1 MECEYCNLPFTSKYT
16 LKVHLRTNKACLK
29 KRGLELDTK
38 FICIACKQICASNTN
53 LSQHIDVCKAY
64 ICLKVQEEY
73 DMKMK
78 DLKINHAKELEDRE
92 KEIKDLKTN
101 YAKEIEEMQYDHKKE
116 ITYKDDKIIDL
127 QTQIDKM
134 YSTIENL
141 ATKAIDKPT
150 INNTTNNVRNNI
162 YSDKYFLEKL
172 TPEEI
177 TKKCRNHLTEEV
189 FFEGQPGIAK
199 MCTENIIKTKDEKV
213 LLACTDVSRKKF
225 KYIDEFGNIKED
237 YEARTF
243 MEKVIGPIKKIGLE
257 VYESIK
263 SNIKGEE
270 EELKNKRDCE
280 SMDRKTA
287 LHYKNDRASDCIKQI
302 LFIDVPAEN
311 TLFKNELA
319 VLNKV

>member
-1 MECEYCNLPFTSKYT
+1 MECEHCNLPFTSKYT
-16 LKVHLRTNKACLK
+16 LKVHLNTNKTCLK

-38 FICIACKQICASNTN
+38 FICTACKQICANNTN
-53 LSQHIDVCKAY
+53 LSQHLDVCKAY

-73 DMKMK
+73 EMKIK
-78 DLKINHAKELEDRE
+78 DLITIHAIELKDRE
-92 KEIKDLKTN
+92 KEMKDLI
-101 YAKEIEEMQYDHKKE
+101 KEIEEIRHDHKKE

-134 YSTIENL
+134 YSTI
-141 ATKAIDKPT
+141 D
-150 INNTTNNVRNNI
+150 
-162 YSDKYFLEKL
+162 SDKYFLEKL

-177 TKKCRNHLTEEV
+177 TKKFRNHLTEEV
-189 FFEGQPGIAK
+189 FFDGQPGIAK
-199 MCTENIIKTKDEKV
+199 MCTEKIIKTKDEKV
-213 LLACTDVSRKKF
+213 LLTCTDVSRKKF
-225 KYIDEFGNIKED
+225 KYIDEFGNVKED

-257 VYESIK
+257 VYENIK
-263 SNIKGEE
+263 SNIKDEE

-287 LHYKNDRASDCIKQI
+287 LHYKNDRASDCMKQI

-311 TLFKNELA
+311 GVFKNELA

>member
-1 MECEYCNLPFTSKYT
+1 MECEHCNLPFTSKYT
-16 LKVHLRTNKACLK
+16 LKVHLNTNKTCLK
-29 KRGLELDTK
+29 KRGLEIDKK
-38 FICIACKQICASNTN
+38 FVCIACKQICASNTN
-53 LSQHIDVCKAY
+53 LSNHLDVCKEY
-64 ICLKVQEEY
+64 ICLKVREEY
-73 DMKMK
+73 EMKIKELISFHTK
-78 DLKINHAKELEDRE
+78 DLEDRE
-92 KEIKDLKTN
+92 KEMKNLI
-101 YAKEIEEMQYDHKKE
+101 KEIEEIQHDHKKE

-127 QTQIDKM
+127 QIQIDKM

-162 YSDKYFLEKL
+162 YSDKYFLETL

-189 FFEGQPGIAK
+189 FFDGQPGIAK
-199 MCTENIIKTKDEKV
+199 MCTEKIIKTKDEKV

-225 KYIDEFGNIKED
+225 KYIDEFGNVKED

-257 VYESIK
+257 VYENIK
-263 SNIKGEE
+263 SNIKDEE
-270 EELKNKRDCE
+270 EVLKNKRDCE

-287 LHYKNDRASDCIKQI
+287 LHYKNDRASDCMKQI

-311 TLFKNELA
+311 GLFKNELA

>member
-1 MECEYCNLPFTSKYT
+1 
-16 LKVHLRTNKACLK
+16 
-29 KRGLELDTK
+29 
-38 FICIACKQICASNTN
+38 
-53 LSQHIDVCKAY
+53 
-64 ICLKVQEEY
+64 
-73 DMKMK
+73 MKMK
-78 DLKINHAKELEDRE
+78 DLISFHSKELEDHEKEMKDLKSIHTKELEDHEKDMKDLKSIHAKELEDHKKEMKNLKSIHAKDLEDHEKEMKDLKSNHTKELEDRE
-92 KEIKDLKTN
+92 KEIE
-101 YAKEIEEMQYDHKKE
+101 EIQNDHKKE

-162 YSDKYFLEKL
+162 YSDKYFLETL

-189 FFEGQPGIAK
+189 FFDGQPGIAK

-225 KYIDEFGNIKED
+225 KYIDEFGNVKED

-257 VYESIK
+257 VYENIK
-263 SNIKGEE
+263 SNIKDEE

-287 LHYKNDRASDCIKQI
+287 LHYKNDRASDCMKQI
-302 LFIDVPAEN
+302 LFIDVPSEN
-311 TLFKNELA
+311 GVFKNELA